1 MCLSPHMVPC
11 IVVFIFVSEGKK
23 KITFKNMK
31 CKYETQPWIVIKFLN
46 LKSLQIFE
54 VCGMW
59 KKICFIYNTDI
70 GVLE

>member
-1 MCLSPHMVPC
+1 
-11 IVVFIFVSEGKK
+11 
-23 KITFKNMK
+23 MK

-46 LKSLQIFE
+46 LKSLQIFK